1 MQVSFDDR
9 LLDAASK
16 YDIHF
21 LDIGARN
28 GVADDIVAIGGAVH
42 ATCFEPEPTEAKRLQ
57 SLSDNRWRSFTV
69 VPTAVGGID
78 GLAKLYIPKGK
89 EAASLLRHNEGMI
102 SEFGYDNLH
111 GSDSVVEIPCSTLDS
126 LVANGRLPK
135 ASYIKIDIE
144 GAELDLLKGGLLILP
159 STVAM
164 RIEVSFLEQRVSQP
178 LMWDVVDW
186 VREHGFE
193 VIDILDIHRWRRRNL
208 AADPYRVNFRMP
220 YSKGRVSQCDIVVAR
235 RDDTFSGSDQKVEV
249 ILILAALGYFD
260 LCIGI
265 IRNDPLIGE
274 LWRQRHGFSLED
286 ALVNESR
293 KAGATVSWSHL
304 RKSLRLLIPALR
316 SAFNSLPFSEPRIP
330 Y

>member
-69 VPTAVGGID
+69 VPTAVGSLD

-89 EAASLLRHNEGMI
+89 QAASLLRHNEKMI

-111 GSDSVVEIPCSTLDS
+111 GSDSVVEIPCSTLNN
-126 LVANGRLPK
+126 LVAKGSLSK
-135 ASYIKIDIE
+135 SSYIKIDIE
-144 GAELDLLKGGLLILP
+144 GAELDMLKGAGSSLAT
-159 STVAM
+159 TVAM
-164 RIEVSFLEQRVSQP
+164 RIEASFLEQRVCQP
-178 LMWDVVDW
+178 LIWDVVNW
-186 VREHGFE
+186 VRQHGFE

-208 AADPYRVNFRMP
+208 PADPYRTNFKIP
-220 YSKGRVSQCDIVVAR
+220 YSKGRVSQLDILVVR
-235 RDDTFSGSDQKVEV
+235 KEDEFSGVDQKIEA
-249 ILILAALGYFD
+249 ILILASLGYFD
-260 LCIGI
+260 LAIGM
-265 IRNDPLIGE
+265 IRNDFTITE
-274 LWRQRHGFSLED
+274 NWQQRHGFCLEA
-286 ALVNESR
+286 ALENESR
-293 KAGATVSWSHL
+293 KLGAKVSLSHL
-304 RKSLRLLIPALR
+304 ARSLRQLIPAIR
-316 SAFNSLPFSEPRIP
+316 SALNLLPFSEPKVP

>member
-1 MQVSFDDR
+1 
-9 LLDAASK
+9 
-16 YDIHF
+16 
-21 LDIGARN
+21 
-28 GVADDIVAIGGAVH
+28 
-42 ATCFEPEPTEAKRLQ
+42 
-57 SLSDNRWRSFTV
+57 
-69 VPTAVGGID
+69 
-78 GLAKLYIPKGK
+78 
-89 EAASLLRHNEGMI
+89 
-102 SEFGYDNLH
+102 
-111 GSDSVVEIPCSTLDS
+111 
-126 LVANGRLPK
+126 
-135 ASYIKIDIE
+135 
-144 GAELDLLKGGLLILP
+144 
-159 STVAM
+159 
-164 RIEVSFLEQRVSQP
+164 
-178 LMWDVVDW
+178 
-186 VREHGFE
+186 
-193 VIDILDIHRWRRRNL
+193 
-208 AADPYRVNFRMP
+208 
-220 YSKGRVSQCDIVVAR
+220 VVAR